1 MAIVFEGEGSDRLSL
16 NDTVLG
22 FNNGTAGG

>member
-1 MAIVFEGEGSDRLSL
+1 MAIVFEGEGSDCLSL
-16 NDTVLG
+16 NDTAFG